1 MSTDRTKPVLVGTT
15 RPVESRSAERQSALD
30 GRHVHD
36 HTRAALDHGGEEP
49 PIEPDGGVQV
59 LVDGLLPELIR
70 GGLETPTRRGRA
82 PTLWTM
88 TSTPLKRSSVS
99 RMTAVVP
106 SAVEASA
113 WMKCRPVISAGS
125 ERAVTLRLDPPVRC
139 GEGGARELQQR
150 PIERG

>member
-99 RMTAVVP
+99 P
-106 SAVEASA
+106 SSHLSGPRARRDATT
-113 WMKCRPVISAGS
+113 RPS
-125 ERAVTLRLDPPVRC
+125 RTLRR
-139 GEGGARELQQR
+139 RR
-150 PIERG
+150 RS